1 MIIKSI
7 TIANFKAIREPVKI
21 DFKPITLL
29 FGPNSSGKSTIIHAL
44 HYAWEVVGRHNLNPN
59 YTSYGGD
66 SVDLGG
72 FENLVHGHDKKRS
85 ICIRFDLDLKNKV
98 LPVYAAPEAIAL
110 TDTYQSKDYL
120 SVLHWNSK
128 INSSISAWV
137 DFKISWNELDQAPF
151 VSSYSVGIDD
161 EYVAGIK
168 TMGGGKAVEIAYLN
182 FFHPVFH
189 LEDEDNYF
197 FEAVKDVYH
206 GKTSYPFYETVNV
219 LVDSANEAAQSYQKW
234 LDSSF
239 IPERWYAPLKRASEI
254 IDKEN
259 KMRNEQTTII
269 GESPIDEAVEAYIP
283 LKFWLLC
290 RHFFNIQAI
299 DGDVNIKFQE
309 QHDALPKWGKKL
321 DIAQG
326 NKEDLNFETVAAT
339 ISQILVGPGEL
350 LKDALSKLR
359 YVGPIRS
366 SINRNYLP
374 NRYIEKYRWAN
385 GLAAWDA
392 LHQGKKDFIAQV
404 NEWISKQLKC
414 GYRIERKSYREL
426 PSDGDFISKLDKSPL
441 IRKIVLIDEKYG
453 VEVTPP
459 DIGTGITQV
468 LPVIIA
474 ALYENRNL
482 IAIEQPELHL
492 HPAFQVALG
501 DLFISQIQN
510 NTEVVYL
517 LETHSEHF
525 ILRLLRRIRETETE
539 NLPLDKWSLRPA
551 QLAVYYVEE
560 GVEGI
565 KATEI
570 RVDEEGEFIDRWPK
584 GFFEER
590 EEELLY

>member
-1 MIIKSI
+1 MIIKSL

-72 FENLVHGHDKKRS
+72 FENMVHGHDKARS
-85 ICIRFDLDLKNKV
+85 ICMRFDLDLKNKV
-98 LPVYAAPEAIAL
+98 LPIYATPEAIAL

-151 VSSYSVGIDD
+151 VSSYSVGIGD
-161 EYVAGIK
+161 EHVASIK
-168 TMGGGKAVEIAYLN
+168 TVGSGKPFEIAYLN
-182 FFHPVFH
+182 FFHPVFRV
-189 LEDEDNYF
+189 EDQDNYF
-197 FEAVKDVYH
+197 FEAVKDAYH
-206 GKTSYPFYETVNV
+206 EKTSYPFYETVNAV
-219 LVDSANEAAQSYQKW
+219 VDSANEAAQSYQEW
-234 LDSSF
+234 LDSSI

-254 IDKEN
+254 IDQEIN
-259 KMRNEQTTII
+259 MRNEQKTII
-269 GESPIDEAVEAYIP
+269 GESLIDEAVEAYIP

-299 DGDVNIKFQE
+299 NGDVNIQFHE
-309 QHDALPKWGKKL
+309 QQDALPKWGEKL
-321 DIAQG
+321 DIAQES
-326 NKEDLNFETVAAT
+326 KENLNFETVVAT

-350 LKDALSKLR
+350 LRDALDALR

-366 SINRNYLP
+366 RVHRNYMP

-392 LHQGKKDFIAQV
+392 LHQGKEDFIAQV

-414 GYRIERKSYREL
+414 GYRIEQKSYREL
-426 PSDGDFISKLDKSPL
+426 PSDADVTGKLDKIPL
-441 IRKIVLIDEKYG
+441 MRKVILVDEKYG

-474 ALYENRNL
+474 VLYDNRNL
-482 IAIEQPELHL
+482 IAIEQPELHI
-492 HPAFQVALG
+492 HPAFQVGLA
-501 DLFISQIQN
+501 DLFVSQIQE
-510 NTEVVYL
+510 NTDVVYL
-517 LETHSEHF
+517 IETHSEHLM
-525 ILRLLRRIRETETE
+525 LRFLRRIRETEEDTLPSGE
-539 NLPLDKWSLRPA
+539 NPLRPD
-551 QLAVYYVEE
+551 QLAVYYVEQGE
-560 GVEGI
+560 RG
-565 KATEI
+565 ASLFHI
-570 RVDEEGEFIDRWPK
+570 RIGEDGEFIDRWPK
-584 GFFEER
+584 GFFGER
-590 EEELLY
+590 ARELF